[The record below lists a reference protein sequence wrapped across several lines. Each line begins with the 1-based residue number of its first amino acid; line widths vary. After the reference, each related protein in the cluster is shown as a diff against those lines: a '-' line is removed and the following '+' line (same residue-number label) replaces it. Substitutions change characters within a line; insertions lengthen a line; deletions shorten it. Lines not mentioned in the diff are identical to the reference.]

1 MPYKYKMVRSYTSGN
16 NKSGRDLNEAFDN
29 GWEFVRASDL
39 IKNHSDYCDYIEYI
53 LRKEVEEK

>member
-1 MPYKYKMVRSYTSGN
+1 MQYKYKMVRSFTSGN
-16 NKSGRDLNEAFDN
+16 DISGKNLIEAFND

-39 IKNHSDYCDYIEYI
+39 IINTKGYCDYIEYI

>member
-1 MPYKYKMVRSYTSGN
+1 MQYKYKMVRSYTKG
-16 NKSGRDLNEAFDN
+16 KELNEAFND

-39 IKNHSDYCDYIEYI
+39 IKNTNGYCDYIEYI